1 MVSIQTLFHTFLS
14 LIWCSR
20 SKTEEIE
27 SGIFVIGALEKVSIN
42 SEILSQAEWQA
53 LRRELTS
60 WGKMWS
66 FKQCQINGTVYHSE
80 RYKRVTAR
88 NNFTVSF
95 AGKKQS
101 EYGFVLNYVKVQV
114 KCHQVSCMNANCNC
128 QLECNYF
135 ALLRILDKHQNQL
148 PSLKGTV
155 VVGHI
160 LKVEG
165 TTKIV
170 AVPLRCIEQKCMLVS
185 TSNGIFV
192 CHLANRI
199 ERDWLLQD
207 NINSETCVLQYSL
220 EIL

>member
-1 MVSIQTLFHTFLS
+1 M
-14 LIWCSR
+14 
-20 SKTEEIE
+20 
-27 SGIFVIGALEKVSIN
+27 N
-42 SEILSQAEWQA
+42 SESLSQAEWKA
-53 LRRELTS
+53 LRRDLPC

-66 FKQCQINGTVYHSE
+66 FKRCQINGTVYHSE

-95 AGKKQS
+95 SGNKQA
-101 EYGFVLNYVKVQV
+101 EYGFVLNYVKVQE
-114 KCHQVSCMNANCNC
+114 KCHQASRMNANCNC
-128 QLECNYF
+128 QLECSYF

-148 PSLKGTV
+148 LSLKGTV

-165 TTKIV
+165 TTKI
-170 AVPLRCIEQKCMLVS
+170 AAIPLRHIEQKCMLVS

-199 ERDWLLQD
+199 ERD
-207 NINSETCVLQYSL
+207 
-220 EIL
+220 

>member
-1 MVSIQTLFHTFLS
+1 M
-14 LIWCSR
+14 
-20 SKTEEIE
+20 
-27 SGIFVIGALEKVSIN
+27 IGALEKVSIN
-42 SEILSQAEWQA
+42 LEILSQAEWQA

-66 FKQCQINGTVYHSE
+66 FKRCQINGTVYHSE

-95 AGKKQS
+95 AGKQS

-114 KCHQVSCMNANCNC
+114 KCHQASCMNANCNC
-128 QLECNYF
+128 QLERNYF

-192 CHLANRI
+192 CHLGNRI
-199 ERDWLLQD
+199 ERD
-207 NINSETCVLQYSL
+207 
-220 EIL
+220 